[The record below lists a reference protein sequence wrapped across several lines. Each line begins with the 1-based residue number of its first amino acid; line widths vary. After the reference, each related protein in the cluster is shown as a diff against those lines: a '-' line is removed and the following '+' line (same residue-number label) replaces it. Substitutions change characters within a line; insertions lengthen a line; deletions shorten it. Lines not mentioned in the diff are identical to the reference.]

1 MTADSAASLTP
12 EQLARAFEQFARA
25 SDALTRSYE
34 ALQARAQM
42 LSERLEVLLQAL
54 PAGVLVLDGQDRVV
68 QANRAAKAL
77 WPGRELEGRAWAE
90 LAATLQPTDTPQ
102 EVELPLPDG

>member
-42 LSERLEVLLQAL
+42 LSERIEVLLQAL

-68 QANRAAKAL
+68 QANRAAKAG
-77 WPGRELEGRAWAE
+77 PRR
-90 LAATLQPTDTPQ
+90 TRSN
-102 EVELPLPDG
+102 